1 MRFIPFVQ
9 NNLTIAYRKTV
20 VCYCLS
26 VSKYITTWAGKQEE
40 KVWERRLSFMKAH
53 YNGAGAVS
61 KFMMVAANEI
71 FFLLEKQ

>member
-9 NNLTIAYRKTV
+9 NNLTISYRKTV

-26 VSKYITTWAGKQEE
+26 VSKYIVTWASNRE

-53 YNGAGAVS
+53 YNGVGAVS
-61 KFMMVAANEI
+61 KFMMVAASEI